1 MVIATDEM
9 EEKDLAQSL
18 SLLIEMNASVIE
30 VNKLVELMMSRAK
43 NGELSTSKGLS
54 FLETKYHMLLSYLIN
69 LTYII
74 LKKCSGEQI
83 EGSPSIDRLVEIK
96 TVLEKIKPIDYKLKY
111 QIDKLVRS
119 TGSGAGNDDMDPT
132 KFKANPDAFAAKIDE
147 DDEDEDESDD
157 GEEGDAK
164 DTDKKKLKK
173 GVYVPPKIAAL
184 HYDGDDTKLDKIRK
198 AEERSR
204 RQAVSG
210 AILRELKD
218 EFLDTPM
225 EDSLDRE
232 KKIDLSNEHKQKIEY
247 EESYLTRLPVSK
259 QDKHR
264 NRQMSTL
271 GTLGDEIT
279 SFGGPS
285 AGKKRRAAKEKTKKR
300 FKKKR
305 NF

>member
-1 MVIATDEM
+1 M

-43 NGELSTSKGLS
+43 NNELSTSKGLS

-74 LKKCSGEQI
+74 IKKCSGEQI

-111 QIDKLVRS
+111 QIEKLVRS
-119 TGSGAGNDDMDPT
+119 TMSVGDDMDPT
-132 KFKANPDAFAAKIDE
+132 KFKANPEAFAAKIDD
-147 DDEDEDESDD
+147 DDEDESESDD
-157 GEEGDAK
+157 QDGEAK
-164 DTDKKKLKK
+164 DSDKKKSKK
-173 GVYVPPKIAAL
+173 GVYVPPKISAH
-184 HYDGDDTKLDKIRK
+184 HYDGDDTKLEKIRK

-210 AILRELKD
+210 AILRELKE
-218 EFLDTPM
+218 EFLETPM

-232 KKIDLSNEHKQKIEY
+232 KKIDLSNEHKEKIEY
-247 EESYLTRLPVSK
+247 EETYMTRLPVSK
-259 QDKHR
+259 QEKHR

-285 AGKKRRAAKEKTKKR
+285 AGKKRRVGKEKTKKR

>member
-43 NGELSTSKGLS
+43 NNELSTSKGLS

-74 LKKCSGEQI
+74 IKKCSGEQI

-111 QIDKLVRS
+111 QIEKLVRS
-119 TGSGAGNDDMDPT
+119 TMSVGDDMDPT
-132 KFKANPDAFAAKIDE
+132 KFKANPEAFAAKIDD
-147 DDEDEDESDD
+147 DDEDESENDDQD
-157 GEEGDAK
+157 GEAK
-164 DTDKKKLKK
+164 DSDKKKSKK
-173 GVYVPPKIAAL
+173 GVYVPPKISAH

-210 AILRELKD
+210 AILRELKE
-218 EFLDTPM
+218 EFLETPM

-232 KKIDLSNEHKQKIEY
+232 KKIDLSNEHKEKIEY
-247 EESYLTRLPVSK
+247 EETYMTRLPVSK
-259 QDKHR
+259 QEKHR

-285 AGKKRRAAKEKTKKR
+285 GGKKRRAGKEKTKKR